1 MHQHMQEQPL
11 EGRARCNYVNLP
23 MLNGDRLKTAKTLV
37 DKAIKEKKV
46 FSVLGPYPVIRAGLR
61 ARGWVE
67 RRLPRPSVPQPHRH
81 DLEKEA
87 IDEGD
92 SSDEDDLGE
101 EGERDDEADDLYD
114 LMTRLVRN
122 ETPYFYWTTRRDSID
137 CRSLHKDQMTN
148 HYAKA
153 GSFTTKV
160 GLCMNLRNLQWFDAA
175 DPDTFFPRCY
185 RLGAEDDKHAF
196 IEDFRRTACTS
207 LLLYVLEK
215 YGGDSEWERTGEVYN
230 AKSHGLSKAR
240 KQHANQRVGTSI
252 IDNALH
258 ICQQY
263 LNSLEHCDIDNT
275 LETIPTLSEQ
285 QWKVFLRNYYL
296 VIHEGLMIE
305 GCEVYVE
312 HCKCMLEQMRRVC
325 PQMETDGLCNIWIIK
340 PGAKSRGRGIM
351 CMNRLDEI
359 LSLVNADHGIMKDS
373 KWVVQ
378 KYLERP
384 LLVHDTKFDVRQ
396 WFLVT
401 DWNPLTVWFYR
412 ECYLRFSTQPY
423 STHTLDSSVHLCNN
437 SIQKHFQPSPE
448 RNPCL
453 PAECMW
459 SCSQFRSWLA
469 ASGQEDLWEGVVV
482 PGMQKAVI
490 QTLLTA
496 QDSVEPR
503 KNSFELYGA
512 DFMLGRDLR
521 PWLLEINASPTMA
534 PSTGVTARLCP
545 AVQEDTLRVVLD
557 RRCDRNTHTGGFQL
571 IYKQAAVEVPQY
583 VGVNLLVEGTSIR
596 RPRAPVN
603 KPLIQSHPDPLS
615 KSSSHKSSLI
625 SSHCISG
632 KENQSEEVKKAWPTL
647 SSRKVTL
654 EKSLIYQPK
663 LRKCP
668 NRLVLPSTCCVLP
681 NPAELHPQKL
691 SHTHTQPNQ
700 PPTHRTRSNL
710 PSLYRPTL
718 SLDVINLRPRQ
729 TLTSGHYK
737 HETHTVSISYPVL
750 RMQKYLSLN
759 HRLTMDTFTEREGQK
774 SSCGKT

>member
-1 MHQHMQEQPL
+1 MHQHMQVPPL
-11 EGRARCNYVNLP
+11 EGRTRCNYVNLP
-23 MLNGDRLKTAKTLV
+23 MINGDRLKTAKTLV

-46 FSVLGPYPVIRAGLR
+46 FSVHGPYPVIRAGLR

-67 RRLPRPSVPQPHRH
+67 RRLPRPSVPRPRRH
-81 DLEKEA
+81 DLETEA
-87 IDEGD
+87 TDEGD
-92 SSDEDDLGE
+92 SSDDDDLGE
-101 EGERDDEADDLYD
+101 EGDREEEADDLYN
-114 LMTRLVRN
+114 LMSRLVRN

-137 CRSLHKDQMTN
+137 CRSLRKDQMTN
-148 HYAKA
+148 HYARA

-160 GLCMNLRNLQWFDAA
+160 GLCMSLRNLQWFDAA

-215 YGGDSEWERTGEVYN
+215 YGGDLEWERTGEVHN
-230 AKSHGLSKAR
+230 AKSHGLSKSR

-258 ICQQY
+258 VCQEY
-263 LNSLEHCDIDNT
+263 LNSLEHCDIDST
-275 LETIPTLSEQ
+275 LGTTPTLSEQ
-285 QWKVFLRNYYL
+285 QWKVFLQNYYL
-296 VIHEGLMIE
+296 VIHEGLTIE
-305 GCEVYVE
+305 GCEDYVE
-312 HCKCMLEQMRRVC
+312 RCKCMLEQMRHVC

-351 CMNRLDEI
+351 CMNKLDEI
-359 LSLVNADHGIMKDS
+359 LSLVDGDHGIMKDS

-378 KYLERP
+378 KYLEWP

-437 SIQKHFQPSPE
+437 SIQKHFQPSPD
-448 RNPCL
+448 RNPSL

-469 ASGQEDLWEGVVV
+469 ASGRGDLWEGVVV

-490 QTLLTA
+490 QTLMTA

-503 KNSFELYGA
+503 KASFELYGA

-534 PSTGVTARLCP
+534 PSTGVTAQLCP

-557 RRCDRNTHTGGFQL
+557 RRYDRNTHTGGFQL

-596 RPRAPVN
+596 RPRAPVY
-603 KPLIQSHPDPLS
+603 KPFIQSHPDPLS
-615 KSSSHKSSLI
+615 KSSTRKSSLT

-632 KENQSEEVKKAWPTL
+632 KENQLEEVKKAWPTL
-647 SSRKVTL
+647 ASRKVTL
-654 EKSLIYQPK
+654 EKSLIFQPK
-663 LRKCP
+663 LRKRP
-668 NRLVLPSTCCVLP
+668 HRLVLPSTCCVLP

-691 SHTHTQPNQ
+691 SHTHAQPDHPPHTQDTQQ
-700 PPTHRTRSNL
+700 PTFPL
-710 PSLYRPTL
+710 PSNAIT
-718 SLDVINLRPRQ
+718 
-729 TLTSGHYK
+729 GH
-737 HETHTVSISYPVL
+737 
-750 RMQKYLSLN
+750 N
-759 HRLTMDTFTEREGQK
+759 K
-774 SSCGKT
+774 STTRTNTDLQA

>member
-1 MHQHMQEQPL
+1 MYQLPPL
-11 EGRARCNYVNLP
+11 EGRGRCNYVNLP
-23 MLNGDRLKTAKTLV
+23 VINGDRLKTAKSLV

-46 FSVLGPYPVIRAGLR
+46 FSVQGPYPVIRAGLR

-67 RRLPRPSVPQPHRH
+67 RRLPRLSVPRPRRH
-81 DLEKEA
+81 DLETEA
-87 IDEGD
+87 TDEGD
-92 SSDEDDLGE
+92 SSDDDDFGE
-101 EGERDDEADDLYD
+101 EVERDDEADDLYD
-114 LMTRLVRN
+114 LMSRLVRN
-122 ETPYFYWTTRRDSID
+122 ETAYFYWTTRRDSVD
-137 CRSLHKDQMTN
+137 CRSLRKDQMTN

-160 GLCMNLRNLQWFDAA
+160 GLCMSLRNLQWFDAA

-207 LLLYVLEK
+207 LLMYVLEK
-215 YGGDSEWERTGEVYN
+215 YAGDSEWERTREVHD
-230 AKSHGLSKAR
+230 AKSHGLSKPR
-240 KQHANQRVGTSI
+240 KQHAKQRVGSSI

-258 ICQQY
+258 VCEEY
-263 LNSLEHCDIDNT
+263 LNSLEHCDIDMT
-275 LETIPTLSEQ
+275 LETTPTLSEQ
-285 QWKVFLRNYYL
+285 QWKVFLQNYYL
-296 VIHEGLMIE
+296 VIHKGLTIE
-305 GCEVYVE
+305 GCEDYVE
-312 HCKCMLEQMRRVC
+312 RCKCMLEQMRCFC

-351 CMNRLDEI
+351 CMNKLDEI
-359 LSLVNADHGIMKDS
+359 MSLVDADHGIMNDS

-437 SIQKHFQPSPE
+437 SIQKHFQPSPD
-448 RNPCL
+448 RNPSL

-469 ASGQEDLWEGVVV
+469 ASGRDDLWEGVVV

-503 KNSFELYGA
+503 KASFELYGA

-557 RRCDRNTHTGGFQL
+557 RQCDRNTHTGGFQL
-571 IYKQAAVEVPQY
+571 IYKQAAVEIPQY

-596 RPRAPVN
+596 RPRAPVY

-615 KSSSHKSSLI
+615 KSSSHRSSLK

-632 KENQSEEVKKAWPTL
+632 KENQSEKAKKAWTTL

-654 EKSLIYQPK
+654 EKSLIFQPK
-663 LRKCP
+663 LKKHP
-668 NRLVLPSTCCVLP
+668 HRLVLPSTCCVLP

-691 SHTHTQPNQ
+691 SLTHTQPDH
-700 PPTHRTRSNL
+700 PPTNRTRSKL
-710 PSLYRPTL
+710 PSLYHPTP

-729 TLTSGHYK
+729 AFPSGRYK
-737 HETHTVSISYPVL
+737 HEMHTVNISYPVL

-759 HRLTMDTFTEREGQK
+759 HRRAMDTFTEREGPK
-774 SSCGKT
+774 SS